1 MIAEELIKTI
11 NEWHDE
17 SDDKRAAVV
26 ILIDEAE
33 KDGFLKSD
41 CAILGKNGRIL
52 SGLKALMKENE
63 AFNQM
68 VNRAN
73 MECFIE
79 KIIEK

>member
-1 MIAEELIKTI
+1 MNAEEVIKTI
-11 NEWHDE
+11 KEWHE
-17 SDDKRAAVV
+17 SDERRAAVV

-41 CAILGKNGRIL
+41 FAILGMNGRIV
-52 SGLKALMKENE
+52 SGLKSLMKENE
-63 AFNQM
+63 PFNQM
-68 VNRAN
+68 VKRAN

>member
-1 MIAEELIKTI
+1 MNAEEVIKTI
-11 NEWHDE
+11 KEWHE
-17 SDDKRAAVV
+17 SDERRAAVV

-41 CAILGKNGRIL
+41 CAILGMNGRIV
-52 SGLKALMKENE
+52 SGLKSLMKENE
-63 AFNQM
+63 PFNQM
-68 VNRAN
+68 VKRAN